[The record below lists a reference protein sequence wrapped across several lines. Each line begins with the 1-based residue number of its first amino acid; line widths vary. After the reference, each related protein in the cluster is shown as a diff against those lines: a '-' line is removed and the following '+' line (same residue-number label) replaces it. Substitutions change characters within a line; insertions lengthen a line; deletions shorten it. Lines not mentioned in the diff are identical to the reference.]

1 MYLAKLML
9 ATCAAVLPEVVEMR
23 PLGKAKAEL
32 PEGKRATH
40 RRAARCERQR
50 LKDFIVLYL
59 NRKKV
64 LLYLT
69 PSVSAQDPALAPTRI
84 TEGIVP
90 WHLNHGNFYVS
101 GLTWVKIHARHPWLS
116 FEDFW

>member
-1 MYLAKLML
+1 MA
-9 ATCAAVLPEVVEMR
+9 R
-23 PLGKAKAEL
+23 RRLG
-32 PEGKRATH
+32 
-40 RRAARCERQR
+40 RCERR
-50 LKDFIVLYL
+50 GSSDFVVFCLLCL
-59 NRKKV
+59 NKT

-101 GLTWVKIHARHPWLS
+101 GLTWANIHAHHPWLS
-116 FEDFW
+116 FKDF